1 MDKRLLSMLNELQYS
16 EEEITRLEK
25 EANESINIDKYYVRN
40 GELLKK
46 LTLQMLEESIRNELQ
61 AGEEIQKELLVDEGY
76 MANNKV
82 IPNIY
87 YVGATFY
94 YYIVLTNK
102 RMIMKGLDCYFR
114 KTNEHSMPIGDI
126 QSISQH
132 KKMKNV
138 FEIKYN
144 NNYIQFGS
152 IAYAHEVAMIIMELK
167 KRGVKVEK
175 YTDLEKGWMI
185 FFSVF
190 VIAMGSL
197 LALPYLI

>member
-1 MDKRLLSMLNELQYS
+1 MDKKLLSMLNELQYS

-46 LTLQMLEESIRNELQ
+46 LTLQMLEESIRSELQ
-61 AGEEIQKELLVDEGY
+61 ADEEIKKELLVDEGG
-76 MANNKV
+76 MVNNKV
-82 IPNIY
+82 IPNILY
-87 YVGATFY
+87 AGATFY

-102 RMIMKGLDCYFR
+102 RVIMKGLDYYFK
-114 KTNEHSMPIGDI
+114 KTNEHSMPIKDI
-126 QSISQH
+126 QSVSQH

-152 IAYAHEVAMIIMELK
+152 VAYAHEIAMIIIELK
-167 KRGVKVEK
+167 KRGVKVGK

-190 VIAMGSL
+190 VIAMVSL

>member
-25 EANESINIDKYYVRN
+25 ESNESINIDKYYVRN

-102 RMIMKGLDCYFR
+102 RMIMKGLDCYFK

-175 YTDLEKGWMI
+175 YTDFEKG
-185 FFSVF
+185 FFLF
-190 VIAMGSL
+190 FNILVIVSSGL
-197 LALPYLI
+197 CFIKYLM

>member
-16 EEEITRLEK
+16 DKEIKRLEQ
-25 EANESINIDKYYVRN
+25 EADASINIDKYYVRN

-61 AGEEIQKELLVDEGY
+61 TGEEIEKELLVDEGC
-76 MANNKV
+76 MVNSKV
-82 IPNIY
+82 IPNILY
-87 YVGATFY
+87 AGATFY
-94 YYIVLTNK
+94 YYIVLTN
-102 RMIMKGLDCYFR
+102 RRVIMKGLDCYYK
-114 KTNEHSMPIGDI
+114 KTNEHSMPIEDI

-152 IAYAHEVAMIIMELK
+152 IEYAHEIAMIIMELK
-167 KRGVKVEK
+167 KRGVKVGK

-185 FFSVF
+185 FFNVF
-190 VIAMGSL
+190 VIAMGGL
-197 LALPYLI
+197 IILQYLK

>member
-1 MDKRLLSMLNELQYS
+1 MDKRLLSMLNELQYLK
-16 EEEITRLEK
+16 EEITRLEK

-46 LTLQMLEESIRNELQ
+46 LTVQMLEESIRNELQ
-61 AGEEIQKELLVDEGY
+61 ADEEIQKELLVDEGC
-76 MANNKV
+76 MVNSKV
-82 IPNIY
+82 IPNILY
-87 YVGATFY
+87 AGATFY

-102 RMIMKGLDCYFR
+102 RVIMKGLDCYFK
-114 KTNEHSMPIGDI
+114 KTNEHSVPIEDI

-175 YTDLEKGWMI
+175 YTDFEKG
-185 FFSVF
+185 FFLF
-190 VIAMGSL
+190 FNILVIVSSGL
-197 LALPYLI
+197 CFIKYLM

>member
-102 RMIMKGLDCYFR
+102 RMIMKGLDCYFG

-152 IAYAHEVAMIIMELK
+152 IAYAHEVAMIIMELE

-175 YTDLEKGWMI
+175 YTDFEKG
-185 FFSVF
+185 FFLF
-190 VIAMGSL
+190 FNILVIVSSGL
-197 LALPYLI
+197 CFIKYLM